1 MKTNILTL
9 AITLTIGV
17 ILAGAVM
24 VPVIKEATTTTEVV
38 KNVGL
43 YYITDDDESHTFSYD
58 GTTYTIDG
66 TALTSPGNDYTL
78 LATDTEL
85 MRTSYQGLQ
94 LRGEQAG
101 TASAC
106 NFTIS
111 NGTLSGTYTENSE
124 TKSLSLTYTDY
135 VLATSTEESQ
145 IMKSYTST
153 AYLLKD
159 SEIHGRGLT
168 QLYTKED
175 QSTSAYKYIQIDG
188 TIEDGVTVSIYD
200 PDNSFSVSNIKINT
214 TSTEGYA
221 DLYTFV
227 SITFDVTH
235 TATTA
240 VTSCTY
246 TAVIVPAQVTA
257 ELAEHLDGG
266 SIALL
271 NALPIMVIV
280 ALLMAAVGAI
290 ALRRAD

>member
-1 MKTNILTL
+1 MKTNVLTL

-17 ILAGAVM
+17 ILAGSLLM
-24 VPVIKEATTTTEVV
+24 PVINEATTTTEVV

-94 LRGEQAG
+94 LRGEKAG
-101 TASAC
+101 TATAC
-106 NFTIS
+106 DFTIS
-111 NGTLSGTYTENSE
+111 NGTISGTYVESSE
-124 TKSLSLTYTDY
+124 TKSLSLSYTDY
-135 VLATSTEESQ
+135 VLATPTEESQ

-168 QLYTKED
+168 QLYTKVD

-188 TIEDGVTVSIYD
+188 TIEDGATVSIYD
-200 PDNSFSVSNIKINT
+200 PDNGYSVSNVKINT
-214 TSTEGYA
+214 TATEGYA

-235 TATTA
+235 TASTA

-257 ELAEHLDGG
+257 ELAEHLDAG

-271 NALPIMVIV
+271 NALPVLVIIGLV
-280 ALLMAAVGAI
+280 LAATAAI
-290 ALRRAD
+290 VVKRDD